1 MGGSSR
7 SHYAPR
13 RCHRIFLPDEHL
25 NLVAWVNYGARW
37 RRIYLFGHTF
47 GSRRNVEARKKAR
60 FDKLCGGSRFNRG
73 SQCWVAAASL
83 TLQDALV
90 SLSRWSSLL

>member
-25 NLVAWVNYGARW
+25 QLVARVNYGAR
-37 RRIYLFGHTF
+37 RRRVYLFGHTRS
-47 GSRRNVEARKKAR
+47 SRRNVEARKKAC
-60 FDKLCGGSRFNRG
+60 FDKLCLGGCTNCG
-73 SQCWVAAASL
+73 SHCWVAAASL
-83 TLQDALV
+83 TLQHALV
-90 SLSRWSSLL
+90 SLSRCSSLL